1 MFIKQMNG
9 AKWLSGR
16 DEPMYVDISV
26 FVVVER
32 IANLKGG
39 VWDSAYQFFDFEN
52 ICPTVHD
59 FVKRFQAH
67 EAFKDHIIGHTQY
80 DRQNQLQNGME

>member
-1 MFIKQMNG
+1 MFVKQMNG

-16 DEPMYVDISV
+16 DEPMYVDISC
-26 FVVVER
+26 FVIVER

-39 VWDSAYQFFDFEN
+39 TWDAAYQFFDFEN
-52 ICPTVHD
+52 LCPAVHD

-67 EAFKDHIIGHTQY
+67 ELFKDHCIQHTPF
-80 DRQNQLQNGME
+80 DRYNQL